1 MEMYDKAIERKMKN
15 LELELKKQEK
25 MAYVNP
31 QLGLEAK
38 ERGNQYFRDGNYP
51 DAIKVSKPYLA

>member
-1 MEMYDKAIERKMKN
+1 
-15 LELELKKQEK
+15 

-51 DAIKVSKPYLA
+51 DAIKVSKPYLLSLKIINVNLYDRNMRKQ